1 MNAQVDARLDPGP
14 APAVGTLG
22 TLLRWVRTLDTAGI
36 DAMLQ
41 VTTFRLV
48 AASSCLILLGAGSIN
63 QRRAIVGTALVSG
76 SALIF
81 LRAVATDSVCLA
93 IDRFAFVI
101 ILPMAT
107 QSSLVVY
114 RLHYEEEITKGAWA
128 YFAALMIMMTAW
140 SVASAVCSSSWLM
153 LSFAGFVLSSVLL
166 LLTQVNDNA
175 GVFFV
180 LGAACYISSFSTMYL
195 IWAEALPMLA

>member
-1 MNAQVDARLDPGP
+1 MNAQMNARLDPGP

-36 DAMLQ
+36 DATLQ

-93 IDRFAFVI
+93 IDQF
-101 ILPMAT
+101 
-107 QSSLVVY
+107 
-114 RLHYEEEITKGAWA
+114 TKGTWA

-140 SVASAVCSSSWLM
+140 SVGSAVCSSSWLM
-153 LSFAGFVLSSVLL
+153 LSFSGFVLSSVLL
-166 LLTQVNDNA
+166 LLTQVDDNA

>member
-1 MNAQVDARLDPGP
+1 MPESRAVCFQNAKLFIA
-14 APAVGTLG
+14 
-22 TLLRWVRTLDTAGI
+22 
-36 DAMLQ
+36 
-41 VTTFRLV
+41 
-48 AASSCLILLGAGSIN
+48 SCLILLGIGGMN
-63 QRRAIVGTALVSG
+63 EKRLVVGASLVTG

-81 LRAVATDSVCLA
+81 LRAAATDSVCA
-93 IDRFAFVI
+93 CIDQFAFVI

-166 LLTQVNDNA
+166 LLAQADENA
-175 GVFFV
+175 GVFMM